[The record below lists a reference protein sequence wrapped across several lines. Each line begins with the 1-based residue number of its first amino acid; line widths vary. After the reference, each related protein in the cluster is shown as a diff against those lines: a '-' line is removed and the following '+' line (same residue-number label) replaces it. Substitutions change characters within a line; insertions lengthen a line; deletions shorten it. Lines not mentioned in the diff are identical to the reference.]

1 VAQRYGINF
10 ITPMIKKIP
19 APFYERL
26 SLVMV
31 GLLSLGYI
39 VIEGKDLL
47 DPIVFG
53 FLFAILLLPISN
65 FLERK
70 LKFHRSLSSFLSIVL
85 LVLFIAGILYLI
97 GTQISRIASDW
108 PMLKKQIGQSI
119 NDVEGWVEDT
129 FHVNLQRQKNYIE
142 NTSRKL
148 MASGTE
154 VVGTTFGAVS
164 SLLLFYVFIMI
175 FTFFILFYR
184 RLLFKFVLQVF
195 RHDNEPT
202 VQDIVENIQLILRQ
216 YILGLLIEMVV
227 VASVACAVFWF
238 IGIKYAVLLGI
249 IVGVFNIIPY
259 LGIFT
264 ALALSVLV
272 TFATGAASSA
282 AWVAVSVLGIHA
294 VDANILLPTIV
305 GAKVRLNA
313 LITFIGI
320 VLGERIWGL
329 SGMFL
334 SIPMIAIFKIIF
346 DRIESLKPWG
356 YLLGGDYEFKKSA
369 EKKMKTR

>member
-1 VAQRYGINF
+1 
-10 ITPMIKKIP
+10 MIKKIP

-53 FLFAILLLPISN
+53 FLFAILLLPVSN
-65 FLERK
+65 FFERR
-70 LKFHRSLSSFLSIVL
+70 LKFHRSLSSFFAIVL
-85 LVLFIAGILYLI
+85 LVVFIAGILYLI
-97 GTQISRIASDW
+97 GTQISRITDDW

-195 RHDNEPT
+195 THDNEPT
-202 VQDIVENIQLILRQ
+202 VKDIVENIQLILRQ

-227 VASVACAVFWF
+227 VASVACAVFWL

-249 IVGVFNIIPY
+249 IVGIFNIIPY

-264 ALALSVLV
+264 ALVLSVLK
-272 TFATGAASSA
+272 
-282 AWVAVSVLGIHA
+282 
-294 VDANILLPTIV
+294 NY
-305 GAKVRLNA
+305 
-313 LITFIGI
+313 
-320 VLGERIWGL
+320 
-329 SGMFL
+329 
-334 SIPMIAIFKIIF
+334 
-346 DRIESLKPWG
+346 SL
-356 YLLGGDYEFKKSA
+356 EA
-369 EKKMKTR
+369 

>member
-1 VAQRYGINF
+1 VALRYGINF
-10 ITPMIKKIP
+10 IPMMKKIP

-53 FLFAILLLPISN
+53 FLFAILLLPVSN
-65 FLERK
+65 FFEQK

-85 LVLFIAGILYLI
+85 LVLFVAGILYLI
-97 GTQISRIASDW
+97 GTQISRITQDW
-108 PMLKKQIGQSI
+108 PMLKKQIAQSVD
-119 NDVEGWVEDT
+119 DVSGWIEDT
-129 FHVNLQRQKNYIE
+129 FHVDLARQKQYID
-142 NTSRKL
+142 NAGHKL

-164 SLLLFYVFIMI
+164 SLMLFYVFIMI
-175 FTFFILFYR
+175 FSFFILFYR
-184 RLLFKFVLQVF
+184 TLLFKFILQVF
-195 RHDNEPT
+195 KHDNEPT
-202 VQDIVENIQLILRQ
+202 VYDIVENIQLILRQ

-227 VASVACAVFWF
+227 VSSVACAVFWL

-264 ALALSVLV
+264 ALVLSVLV
-272 TFATGAASSA
+272 TFATGSPSSA
-282 AWVAVSVLGIHA
+282 VWVGASVLIIHA
-294 VDANILLPTIV
+294 VDANVLLPTIV
-305 GAKVRLNA
+305 GSKVRLNA

-369 EKKMKTR
+369 EKKMKTQ

>member
-1 VAQRYGINF
+1 
-10 ITPMIKKIP
+10 MIKKIP

-53 FLFAILLLPISN
+53 FLFAILLLPVSN
-65 FLERK
+65 FFERR
-70 LKFHRSLSSFLSIVL
+70 LKFHRSLSSFFAIVL
-85 LVLFIAGILYLI
+85 LVVFIAGILYLI
-97 GTQISRIASDW
+97 GTQISRITDDW

-195 RHDNEPT
+195 THDNEPT
-202 VQDIVENIQLILRQ
+202 VKDIVENIQLILRQ

-227 VASVACAVFWF
+227 VASVACAVFWL

-249 IVGVFNIIPY
+249 IVGIFNIIPY

-264 ALALSVLV
+264 ALVLSVLV
-272 TFATGAASSA
+272 TFATGSPSSA
-282 AWVAVSVLGIHA
+282 VWVAGSVLAIHA

-305 GAKVRLNA
+305 GSKVRLNA